1 MRRHIGDAPYSI
13 RRAVAADIEPMRTL
27 ERRAA
32 QRFLSIGYDYCAD
45 GPVRDPQDHVRT
57 MTEGVTFVA
66 EAGGDL
72 AGFAMAECLD
82 GEGHLVEIDVDPL
95 HQGFGIG
102 RRLIV
107 SVEDWAGGQ
116 GFAGLT
122 LTTYRDVPWNA
133 PYYARL
139 GFAVIEPGPERPG
152 LRATIAKESAAGFA
166 FAPRVAMRKKIEP

>member
-1 MRRHIGDAPYSI
+1 MRRHIGDATFSI
-13 RRAVAADIEPMRTL
+13 RLAAASDIEPMRAL

-45 GPVRDPQDHVRT
+45 GPVRDPEEHVRA
-57 MTEGVTFVA
+57 MTEGVTIVA

-72 AGFAMAECLD
+72 AGFAMAERLD

-95 HQGFGIG
+95 HQGCGMG

-107 SVEDWAGGQ
+107 SVEDWAGGH
-116 GFAGLT
+116 GFVGLT

-139 GFAVIEPGPERPG
+139 GFTVFEPGPERPG
-152 LRATIAKESAAGFA
+152 LRATIAKEAAAGFA
-166 FAPRVAMRKKIEP
+166 FAPRVAMRKKIGP